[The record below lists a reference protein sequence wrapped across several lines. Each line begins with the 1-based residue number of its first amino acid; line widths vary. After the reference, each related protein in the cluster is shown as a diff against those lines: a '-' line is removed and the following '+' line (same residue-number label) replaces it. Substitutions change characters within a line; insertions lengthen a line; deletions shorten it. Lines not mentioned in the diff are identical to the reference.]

1 MRLATQALDRKPQ
14 FTARVREIPAA
25 QIPHFTVLQ
34 VLPDPFP
41 RVEVR
46 GLGRERLQVHLPGCP
61 FGPTRAPVPL
71 VHGRAVP
78 DHHQFLRY
86 MRP

>member
-1 MRLATQALDRKPQ
+1 MRLATQALDRKPP
-14 FTARVREIPAA
+14 FTAQVREIYAA
-25 QIPHFTVLQ
+25 QMPHVHVLQ

-46 GLGRERLQVHLPGCP
+46 GLGREQLQVHLPGCP
-61 FGPTRAPVPL
+61 FGQNCAHVPL

-78 DHHQFLRY
+78 DHQQLLRY
-86 MRP
+86 RRP